1 VQRMSRPP
9 RTIDYLGPLL
19 DYLPT
24 ALPRTSF
31 LPSEEALDR
40 ILDEVHPKFVPKSLD
55 RDALRI
61 GIQEAAAG
69 RDAFARIHSGR
80 RARANAKILKD
91 IREGA
96 QSLAALLEGNDEI
109 KHYLR
114 TACKTVLRDLTLLS
128 SVAAALEQYPSEPSQ
143 DARNVHDRIPSP
155 NEWLAGVGLPLV
167 FEECFHRKAGRAR
180 TDGEPGGPTVSFVTA
195 VMSEM
200 GIQFKAETIV
210 RAMTRYSEI
219 LERRRAGRPARS
231 RRGAEV
237 IKDASDLG

>member
-1 VQRMSRPP
+1 MSRPP

-114 TACKTVLRDLTLLS
+114 TACRTVLRDLTLLS

-155 NEWLAGVGLPLV
+155 NEWLAGVGY
-167 FEECFHRKAGRAR
+167 
-180 TDGEPGGPTVSFVTA
+180 VTA